1 MKYEWRKE
9 EKEYYLPKEISTL
22 VTIPKATYICIKGK
36 GNPNQEDFQ
45 NRITCLYQISY
56 TIKMMPKKGI
66 IPNGYF
72 DYTVYPL
79 EGLWDMTEK
88 GKQGG
93 QFNKDELLYTIM
105 IKQPS
110 FVDYGLFEKALLMVK
125 EKHPNSLLEEIYL
138 EEIEDGLSVQML
150 HIGSYDSE
158 EKSFNKMKDFIAEN
172 DLKITSIVHR
182 EIYLTDARKVSKEKL
197 KTVLRYRV
205 IRKEE
210 LK

>member
-1 MKYEWRKE
+1 
-9 EKEYYLPKEISTL
+9 
-22 VTIPKATYICIKGK
+22 
-36 GNPNQEDFQ
+36 
-45 NRITCLYQISY
+45 
-56 TIKMMPKKGI
+56 
-66 IPNGYF
+66 
-72 DYTVYPL
+72 
-79 EGLWDMTEK
+79 MTEK

-158 EKSFNKMKDFIAEN
+158 EKSFNKMKDFIAKN